1 MKRFLNTFM
10 VFLFVCVL
18 ILTISA
24 CENKEV
30 VSEDLGNEKVDIIAT
45 IFPQYD
51 FARAVGGDK
60 VNVKMLL
67 SPGVESHGFEPTLQD
82 ISNIG
87 KSDLFI
93 YVGGEGDEWV
103 EDVLETV
110 KDKNIKTISLVD
122 TVETVEE
129 ELVEGMEEHEEEE
142 EEHEEEG
149 EIDEH
154 VWTSPRNAIKIV
166 NKICD
171 TLSEIDSENKDY
183 YRNNADNYIKELQ
196 KIDSDI
202 TEVVN
207 NARIKTLVF
216 AERFPFRYLAEHYG
230 LKYYAAFPGC
240 SANSEPSLA
249 TINFLIE
256 KVKEEN
262 VSKVF
267 YIEFSDG
274 KVADTICQMTG
285 ATKAELHSCHNVSKE
300 DFSNGVTY
308 LDLMK
313 RNVETL
319 REALK

>member
-1 MKRFLNTFM
+1 MKKILNICIVLVVLCVFVVTFSG
-10 VFLFVCVL
+10 C
-18 ILTISA
+18 TN
-24 CENKEV
+24 NKEEENL
-30 VSEDLGNEKVDIIAT
+30 SGEKLSIITT

-51 FARAVGGDK
+51 FARAIGGDK
-60 VNVKMLL
+60 VDVKMLL

-103 EDVLETV
+103 GDVLETV
-110 KDKNIKTISLVD
+110 NSDKLKTISLVD

-166 NKICD
+166 NKICE
-171 TLSEIDSENKDY
+171 TLSEIDSENAEY
-183 YRNNADNYIKELQ
+183 YKNNADNYIKELEQ
-196 KIDSDI
+196 IDSDLI
-202 TEVVN
+202 EIVQ

-240 SANSEPSLA
+240 SSNSEPSLA
-249 TINFLIE
+249 TINLLVE

-267 YIEFSDG
+267 YIEFSNG
-274 KVADTICQMTG
+274 AVADTICQMTG

-300 DFSNGVTY
+300 DFNNGVTY
-308 LDLMK
+308 IDLMK

>member
-1 MKRFLNTFM
+1 MKKILNICIVL
-10 VFLFVCVL
+10 VFLCVFVVTFSGC
-18 ILTISA
+18 T
-24 CENKEV
+24 NKEEENL
-30 VSEDLGNEKVDIIAT
+30 SGEKLSVITT

-51 FARAVGGDK
+51 FARAIGGDK
-60 VNVKMLL
+60 VDVKMLL

-93 YVGGEGDEWV
+93 YVGGESDEWV
-103 EDVLETV
+103 ESVLDTV

-129 ELVEGMEEHEEEE
+129 ELVEGMEEPEEEE
-142 EEHEEEG
+142 EGEEH

-154 VWTSPRNAIKIV
+154 VWTSPKNAIKIV
-166 NKICD
+166 NKICE
-171 TLSEIDSENKDY
+171 TLSEIDSENAEY
-183 YRNNADNYIKELQ
+183 YKNNADNYIKEL
-196 KIDSDI
+196 KKLDSDL
-202 TEVVN
+202 TEIVQ
-207 NARIKTLVF
+207 NARIKTLIF

-240 SANSEPSLA
+240 SSNSEPSLA
-249 TINFLIE
+249 TINLLVE

-267 YIEFSDG
+267 YIEFSNG
-274 KVADTICQMTG
+274 AVADTICQMTG

-300 DFSNGVTY
+300 EFNNGVTY
-308 LDLMK
+308 IDLMK

>member
-1 MKRFLNTFM
+1 MKKMLRGYIVILFLCI
-10 VFLFVCVL
+10 FVVAFSGCTKKEENL
-18 ILTISA
+18 DNGKIS
-24 CENKEV
+24 V
-30 VSEDLGNEKVDIIAT
+30 IAT

-51 FARAVGGDK
+51 FAKAVGGDK
-60 VNVKMLL
+60 VDVKMLL
-67 SPGVESHGFEPTLQD
+67 SPGVESHSFEPTLQD

-93 YVGGEGDEWV
+93 YVGGESDEWV
-103 EDVLETV
+103 DAVLETV

-142 EEHEEEG
+142 EGEHEEEG

-183 YRNNADNYIKELQ
+183 YRDNADNYIKELQ
-196 KIDSDI
+196 KIDSNI

-230 LKYYAAFPGC
+230 LKYYTAFPGC

-274 KVADTICQMTG
+274 KVADTICSMTG

-300 DFSNGVTY
+300 DFNNGVTY

>member
-1 MKRFLNTFM
+1 MKKILNICIVLVVLCVFVVTFSG
-10 VFLFVCVL
+10 C
-18 ILTISA
+18 TN
-24 CENKEV
+24 NKEEENL
-30 VSEDLGNEKVDIIAT
+30 SGEKLSIITT

-51 FARAVGGDK
+51 FARAIGGDK
-60 VNVKMLL
+60 VDVKMLL

-93 YVGGEGDEWV
+93 YVGGESDEWV
-103 EDVLETV
+103 NNVLDTV
-110 KDKNIKTISLVD
+110 KDKNVKTIALVD

-129 ELVEGMEEHEEEE
+129 ELVEGMEEHEHEEE
-142 EEHEEEG
+142 EEHEEEP

-154 VWTSPRNAIKIV
+154 VWTSPKNAIKIV
-166 NKICD
+166 NKICE
-171 TLSEIDSENKDY
+171 TLSEIDSENAEY
-183 YRNNADNYIKELQ
+183 YKNNADNYIKELE
-196 KIDSDI
+196 KIDSDLI
-202 TEVVN
+202 EIVQ

-240 SANSEPSLA
+240 SSNSEPSLA
-249 TINFLIE
+249 TINLLVE

-267 YIEFSDG
+267 YIEFSNG
-274 KVADTICQMTG
+274 AVADTICQMTG

-300 DFSNGVTY
+300 DFNNGVTY
-308 LDLMK
+308 IDLMK